1 MTDLVG
7 LAFASRFVSHP
18 GAVRTVNE
26 DAYLDAPQAGMW
38 AVADGMGGHEGG
50 ELASRVV
57 VAALDN
63 LPAGNAPGDLLTT
76 IKNSLEDANDRIR
89 EISQSRF
96 VGRPIGSTIAVFA
109 VRGETGLCLWA
120 GDSRIYLLRDGTLS
134 RLTRDHS
141 RVEELIAM
149 GLLREGEATD
159 TRTANII
166 TRAVGVEDDFAPD
179 VRTVEIV
186 PNDIVLVCS
195 DGLNK
200 VIDDAELADLLR
212 RGTDAAETLL
222 DLALSRTP
230 TDNVTLG
237 VIQVGAEEPPTLVR
251 RQA

>member
-57 VAALDN
+57 VKALDD
-63 LPAGNAPGDLLTT
+63 LPGGDAPEDLLTT
-76 IKNSLEDANDRIR
+76 IRSRLEDANDRIR

-109 VRGETGLCLWA
+109 VRGQTGLCLWA
-120 GDSRIYLLRDGTLS
+120 GDSRIYLLRGGTLS

-141 RVEELIAM
+141 RIEELIAM

-166 TRAVGVEDDFAPD
+166 TRAVGVEDDFSPE

-186 PNDIVLVCS
+186 PDDVVLICS
-195 DGLNK
+195 DGLTK
-200 VIDDAELADLLR
+200 VVEDAELADLLR
-212 RGTDAAETLL
+212 QGTGAADALL
-222 DLALSRTP
+222 GLALSRAP

-237 VIQVGAEEPPTLVR
+237 VVQVGAEEPPTLVR
-251 RQA
+251 RPG